1 MADMTNCRKLVGA
14 NCRNFWNDDHGAGI
28 VEFSLVALVLAVMM
42 LGIIEFGLA
51 AWQRN
56 IVAAD
61 VREATRYA
69 VVRGTNSGRVATA
82 ESVAKYVKKRT
93 SLDTAALRVYATWSP
108 NKRPGST
115 VTVRVA
121 HDVPRRGPF
130 IPPHTDSASSRMVV
144 LF

>member
-1 MADMTNCRKLVGA
+1 MADM
-14 NCRNFWNDDHGAGI
+14 RNYRNVDGAGRSLWNSDEGAGL
-28 VEFSLVALVLAVMM
+28 VEFALAAVVFAFIV

-51 AWQRN
+51 AWQKN
-56 IVAAD
+56 SVAAD
-61 VREATRYA
+61 AREATRYA
-69 VVRGTNSGRVATA
+69 VVRGTSSGRVATP
-82 ESVAKYVKKRT
+82 ESVAKYVKRGT
-93 SLDTAALRVYATWSP
+93 SLDTAAVRVYATWSP

-130 IPPHTDSASSRMVV
+130 IPPHTDSASSMMVI